1 MIKKNILLIIVII
14 LIIVITFG
22 LTVFF
27 MQKNIGGEEE
37 SLKIN
42 KNIIMYSFD
51 ESFISN
57 VKDSNRILKVTIKL
71 ELSNSKI
78 QEIVKARNPE
88 IRHEINLLLRGKTEE
103 DLKGS
108 EGQSNLQKE
117 ILNVTRKLL
126 NTEKVLNVYFDEFII
141 Q

>member
-57 VKDSNRILKVTIKL
+57 VKDS
-71 ELSNSKI
+71 
-78 QEIVKARNPE
+78 
-88 IRHEINLLLRGKTEE
+88 
-103 DLKGS
+103 
-108 EGQSNLQKE
+108 
-117 ILNVTRKLL
+117 
-126 NTEKVLNVYFDEFII
+126 
-141 Q
+141 

>member
-1 MIKKNILLIIVII
+1 LIKKNILLIIVII

-88 IRHEINLLLRGKTEE
+88 IRHEINLLLRGKTEG

>member
-1 MIKKNILLIIVII
+1 LIKKNILLIIVII
-14 LIIVITFG
+14 LLIIMTFG
-22 LTVFF
+22 ITVFF
-27 MQKNIGGEEE
+27 MQKNIQVEEE
-37 SLKIN
+37 SFRID
-42 KNIIMYSFD
+42 KNIMMYSFD

-57 VKDSNRILKVTIKL
+57 VKDSNKILKVTIKL

-78 QEIVKARNPE
+78 QEIVDARNPE

-117 ILNVTRKLL
+117 ILSVTRKLL

>member
-1 MIKKNILLIIVII
+1 
-14 LIIVITFG
+14 
-22 LTVFF
+22 

-57 VKDSNRILKVTIKL
+57 VKDSNRILKVTIKM

>member
-57 VKDSNRILKVTIKL
+57 VKDSNRILKVTIKM

>member
-88 IRHEINLLLRGKTEE
+88 IRHEINLLLRGKTEG